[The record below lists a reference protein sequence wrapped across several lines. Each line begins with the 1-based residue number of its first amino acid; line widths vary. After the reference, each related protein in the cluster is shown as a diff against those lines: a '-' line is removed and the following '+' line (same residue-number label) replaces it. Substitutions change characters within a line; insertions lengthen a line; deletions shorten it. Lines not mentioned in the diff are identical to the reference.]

1 MDKTIGCVASRD
13 QLLKLL
19 VVCSVSFSILDH
31 SLDLFIRQATG
42 GLDDNRLL
50 LARCLVLGGHVQDA
64 VGIQVEC
71 HFDLRHTTRR
81 RWNVGQ
87 VETTQ
92 RLVLCSLLA
101 LTLYHMNGDG
111 GLVVVGSRENLRLL
125 GRNRGV

>member
-1 MDKTIGCVASRD
+1 
-13 QLLKLL
+13 
-19 VVCSVSFSILDH
+19 
-31 SLDLFIRQATG
+31 ATG

-50 LARCLVLGGHVQDA
+50 LPRCLVLGGHVQDA

-125 GRNRGV
+125 GRNRGVLLDQEARHATHGFDTQGQRRHVQQQYIVYLT